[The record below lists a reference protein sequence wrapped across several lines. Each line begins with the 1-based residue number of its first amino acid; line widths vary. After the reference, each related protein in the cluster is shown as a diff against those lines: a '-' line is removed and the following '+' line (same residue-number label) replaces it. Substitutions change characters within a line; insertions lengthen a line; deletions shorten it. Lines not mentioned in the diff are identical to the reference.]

1 MYLVEIKLGDY
12 KIQKYVINSEM
23 LERLISEN
31 PQYEYVKVLKE
42 ISSEE
47 ITKPKVRRKKK

>member
-1 MYLVEIKLGDY
+1 MYLVEIKLGNY

-47 ITKPKVRRKKK
+47 ITKPKARRKKK